1 MSKQTVIDTLSAS
14 LNGLQAFAVD
24 AANPEIVG
32 PARDAAV
39 GKQAGITHV
48 ANRTMHVTLG

>member
-1 MSKQTVIDTLSAS
+1 MSKQVIVDTLSKS
-14 LNGLQAFAVD
+14 LDGLQAFAVD

-48 ANRTMHVTLG
+48 ANRAMHVTLG